1 MVAPAMLPV
10 PASSSVIATV
20 GTTLS
25 VIATG
30 AAVASGLPA
39 TSVTAGSGSI
49 VAPLAMVGSG
59 PRVIVRTVSPT
70 LNTAPYPVVPN
81 IPADNPNSVARVVE
95 VPSVRVVGSTA
106 SLKVTTMVSVP
117 EIAVLASTLFQ
128 AIVEMEGDC
137 PSVISVDAS
146 CA

>member
-1 MVAPAMLPV
+1 MVAPAILPV

-49 VAPLAMVGSG
+49 VAPLAMVVSV

-81 IPADNPNSVARVVE
+81 IPADNPNSVAKVTPL
-95 VPSVRVVGSTA
+95 PSVRVAPSTA
-106 SLKVTTMVSVP
+106 SLNVTTMVSVP
-117 EIAVLASTLFQ
+117 EIAVLASRLFQ
-128 AIVEMEGDC
+128 AIEEMEGE
-137 PSVISVDAS
+137 SISTACTD
-146 CA
+146 